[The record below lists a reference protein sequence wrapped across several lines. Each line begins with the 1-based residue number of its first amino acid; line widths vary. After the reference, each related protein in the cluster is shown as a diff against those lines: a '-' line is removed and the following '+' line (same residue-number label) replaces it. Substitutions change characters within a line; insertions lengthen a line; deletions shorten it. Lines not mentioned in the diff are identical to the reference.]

1 MIISNQKSKTAIR
14 SVALTMNGQD
24 LIAVND
30 EGFIFVWKKNKN
42 I

>member
-1 MIISNQKSKTAIR
+1 MVLINSKSKTAIR
-14 SVALTMNGQD
+14 SIALSMNGLD

-30 EGFIFVWKKNKN
+30 EGFIFIWKKEY